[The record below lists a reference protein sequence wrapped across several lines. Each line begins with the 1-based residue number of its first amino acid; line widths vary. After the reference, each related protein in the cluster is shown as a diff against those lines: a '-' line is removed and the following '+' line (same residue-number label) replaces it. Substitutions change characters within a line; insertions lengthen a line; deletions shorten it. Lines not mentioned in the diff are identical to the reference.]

1 MFIVDIFKI
10 MCILS
15 IEQNTCEVSGMIKTG
30 SGGLSGEHI
39 QLCAE
44 GARRKP
50 NLSGKRTENKQR
62 CFVLLFYPAV
72 RSGLPVSLLIIFKE
86 I

>member
-10 MCILS
+10 MCILA

-50 NLSGKRTENKQR
+50 NLSGKRTEYAQVVLR
-62 CFVLLFYPAV
+62 PVFLEQSCLGLLLLLLFLE
-72 RSGLPVSLLIIFKE
+72 RRI
-86 I
+86 

>member
-1 MFIVDIFKI
+1 MPTEG
-10 MCILS
+10 L
-15 IEQNTCEVSGMIKTG
+15 TVSGMLNIAQRLK